1 MKKKIYLFLIL
12 ALFILLFCSSKS
24 FATLSYDKTTEFI
37 VNGIDYTIADK
48 FLNNTDYT
56 DSVVITTT
64 AYNSLEDEQTKKQRV
79 FYVYLYNSSEADL
92 VYSEDS
98 SSKVLRFYAK
108 NSDNQYSPNSLY
120 SYYCYDVN
128 SVYGS
133 VSDEMSNNYQS
144 VMSDNDFIILH
155 STSDVYNSKVSG
167 NSSSSGAN
175 YDSVFFHRTLM
186 SVRNPETLKEAIQ
199 GMKMEE
205 IQATVVK
212 MIAIV
217 AGLVVFLIALR
228 KGFKVL
234 VTSLRQS

>member
-24 FATLSYDKTTEFI
+24 FATLSYDKTTEFV

-92 VYSEDS
+92 VYSESS
-98 SSKVLRFYAK
+98 SSKVLRFYSK
-108 NSDNQYSPNSLY
+108 NSDNQYGPNSLY
-120 SYYCYDVN
+120 SYYCYDIN
-128 SVYGS
+128 GIYGT

-144 VMSDNDFIILH
+144 IMSDNDFIILH
-155 STSDVYNSKVSG
+155 STSDVYYAKDNASY
-167 NSSSSGAN
+167 SGAN
-175 YDSVFFHRTLM
+175 YDNVFFQRTLM

-205 IQATVVK
+205 IQTTVVK

-217 AGLVVFLIALR
+217 VGLVVFLIALR

>member
-24 FATLSYDKTTEFI
+24 FATLSYDKTTEFT
-37 VNGIDYTIADK
+37 VNGIDYTIPDK

-92 VYSEDS
+92 VYSES
-98 SSKVLRFYAK
+98 SSKVLRFYSK

-120 SYYCYDVN
+120 SYYCYDIN
-128 SVYGS
+128 GIYGAGS
-133 VSDEMSNNYQS
+133 GEMSNNYQS
-144 VMSDNDFIILH
+144 VMSDSDFIILH
-155 STSDVYNSKVSG
+155 STSDIYNSKVSG

-175 YDSVFFHRTLM
+175 YDSVFFQQALM

-212 MIAIV
+212 MIAMV
-217 AGLVVFLIALR
+217 VGLVVFLIALR